1 VPGYL
6 LTNLADILYIISSQ
20 QVLCLISTLYF
31 IIGCLSYWVPRATV
45 YPFLRICLYLNILWC
60 RYPKK
65 YNLGWIKNEKKGEI
79 KFSFGNPIEGNGHYH
94 LLGCQGHLMPRKVV
108 FLWQKGFCKGDV
120 NPAPSFI
127 FPECSRIDLLQRCT
141 SNQHCYLYR
150 VEILLKLASLSYL
163 FVIRQIQSPTNPC
176 TLSYYWKD
184 EVGEVQ
190 LFCFQRRILNCIQ

>member
-1 VPGYL
+1 MNKKRKKRGNQIL
-6 LTNLADILYIISSQ
+6 LRKPYRGKWPLPFTGMSRAFDAKK
-20 QVLCLISTLYF
+20 
-31 IIGCLSYWVPRATV
+31 GCLSMPSRSLVM
-45 YPFLRICLYLNILWC
+45 FS
-60 RYPKK
+60 
-65 YNLGWIKNEKKGEI
+65 EI
-79 KFSFGNPIEGNGHYH
+79 SSPSINK
-94 LLGCQGHLMPRKVV
+94 
-108 FLWQKGFCKGDV
+108 WQKGFCKGDV

-190 LFCFQRRILNCIQ
+190 LFCFRRRILNCIQ